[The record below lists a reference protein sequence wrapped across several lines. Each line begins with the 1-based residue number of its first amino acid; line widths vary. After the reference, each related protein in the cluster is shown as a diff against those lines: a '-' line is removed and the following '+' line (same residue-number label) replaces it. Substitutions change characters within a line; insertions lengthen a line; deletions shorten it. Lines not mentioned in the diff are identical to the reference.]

1 MKPKRHTK
9 TMHKQPFT
17 YQQYI
22 RVLTYA

>member
-9 TMHKQPFT
+9 TMHKQPLT